1 MFDTTLSTPRRRVRS
16 LFLSDLHM
24 GARGCRAD
32 DILEF
37 LNSVEAETIYL
48 VGDILDIW
56 HPGKVHWGPKQD
68 AIWEELTRRQAEGAR
83 VVYLPGNHDAALRPG
98 GGGRLDRFECADSLT
113 HVAADGTRYL
123 VIHGDQCDAR
133 IFRFHLMT
141 RIGSRGDAALR
152 AIDAWLRHL
161 RPSMER
167 GLFELLIAGVN
178 RLMMVGN
185 GFEKRLAALARI
197 EAHEGVICGH
207 FHKAALRRIEGN
219 IIYANCGDWV
229 DSRTALVE
237 TFDGAL
243 KLIEWQAVAP
253 AAAVAPKAAAVGVAQ

>member
-1 MFDTTLSTPRRRVRS
+1 MFDTSRQLPRRRFRT
-16 LFLSDLHM
+16 LFLSDLHL

-37 LNSVEAETIYL
+37 LKTVEADTIYL

-56 HPGKVHWGPKQD
+56 HPGKVHWGAKQD
-68 AIWEELTRRQAEGAR
+68 AIWEDLTRRHTEGAR

-113 HVAADGTRYL
+113 HIAADGARYL
-123 VIHGDQCDAR
+123 VLHGDQCDAR

-141 RIGSRGDAALR
+141 RIGSRADAALR
-152 AIDAWLRHL
+152 AVDAWLRHL

-167 GLFELLIAGVN
+167 GVFELLISGVN
-178 RLMMVGN
+178 QLMMVGN
-185 GFEKRLAALARI
+185 GFEQRLAALAK
-197 EAHEGVICGH
+197 AGNHDGVVCGH
-207 FHKAALRRIEGN
+207 FHKAALRESEG
-219 IIYANCGDWV
+219 ITYANCGDWV

-237 TFDGAL
+237 TFDGSL
-243 KLIEWQAVAP
+243 QLIEWQAAP
-253 AAAVAPKAAAVGVAQ
+253 EAVPTSGPMAEGITQ